1 MSVAKSGDT
10 VKVHYTGKL
19 ADGTEFDSSVG
30 AEPLEFDLGA
40 GQVIEGFENAII
52 GMKESES
59 KTVVIPVDQAYGP
72 INEDYVLKAPRDKM
86 PPDLDPFVGL
96 QLLMPVPNS
105 EPVPVTVTEFNDE
118 EVTLDANHPLAGKE
132 LTFELELV
140 GILSMWF

>member
-19 ADGTEFDSSVG
+19 EDGTEFDSSVG

-40 GQVIEGFENAII
+40 AQVIEGFENAII
-52 GMKESES
+52 GMKEGET
-59 KTVVIPVDQAYGP
+59 KTVVIPVEQAYGP
-72 INEDYVLKAPRDKM
+72 INEEYVLKAPRDNM

-96 QLLMPVPNS
+96 QLLMPVPNA
-105 EPVPVTVTEFNDE
+105 EPVPVIITEVSDVE
-118 EVTLDANHPLAGKE
+118 ITLDANHPLAGKE

-140 GILSMWF
+140 GILAM

>member
-19 ADGTEFDSSVG
+19 EDGTEFDSSVG

-40 GQVIEGFENAII
+40 AQVIEGFENAII
-52 GMKESES
+52 GMKEGET
-59 KTVVIPVDQAYGP
+59 KTVVIPVEQAYGP
-72 INEDYVLKAPRDKM
+72 INEEYVLKAPRDKM

-96 QLLMPVPNS
+96 QLLMPVPNA
-105 EPVPVTVTEFNDE
+105 EPVPVIITEVSDVE
-118 EVTLDANHPLAGKE
+118 ITLDANHPLAGKE

-140 GILSMWF
+140 GILAM